1 MEKVALVTGCSS
13 GVGAATVRSLA
24 DEEWTVVATARDT
37 DDLADLADE
46 TDCETAEL
54 DVTKPAQ
61 CRNVVDDVADEHGRL
76 DCLVNNAGFAQLGP
90 LEDVQ
95 PRKLHRQFD
104 VNVYGPHRLIRAA
117 LPHMR
122 EREDGTIVN
131 VSSVSGRVAT
141 PGMGAYNGSKFA
153 LEGISDALRNEVAE
167 YGVDVAVVEPGPVDT
182 GFQDRAEAELDDLDH
197 SGAYERVYSWFEDAS
212 AVNGIGAVPPER
224 VAEVIVEAAVSPN
237 PAARYPVAQAGRV
250 GVLARFLPD
259 TLLDAGYRALLK
271 FMT

>member
-13 GVGAATVRSLA
+13 GVGAATVRSLT
-24 DEEWTVVATARDT
+24 DEEWRVVATARDT
-37 DDLADLADE
+37 ADLVALAEE
-46 TDCETAEL
+46 TGCETAEL

-61 CRNVVDDVADEHGRL
+61 CRAVVDDAVDDHGRL

-90 LEDVQ
+90 LEDVP

-104 VNVYGPHRLIRAA
+104 VNVYGPHRLVRAA

-122 EREDGTIVN
+122 ERGEGTIVN
-131 VSSVSGRVAT
+131 ISSVSGRVAT

-153 LEGISDALRNEVAE
+153 LEGLSDALRGEVAE
-167 YGVDVAVVEPGPVDT
+167 HGIDVAVVEPGPVDT
-182 GFQDRAEAELDDLDH
+182 GFQDRADAELDALDR
-197 SGAYERVYSWFEDAS
+197 SGGYERIYSWFEDAS
-212 AVNGIGAVPPER
+212 AVNGVGAVSPER
-224 VAEVIVEAAVSPN
+224 VADVIATAAVSPN

-259 TLLDAGYRALLK
+259 RLLDAGYRVLLRVL
-271 FMT
+271 T

>member
-24 DEEWTVVATARDT
+24 DEEWTVIATARDT
-37 DDLADLADE
+37 DDLATLAAD

-61 CRNVVDDVADEHGRL
+61 CQNVVEDTVEAHGRL

-122 EREDGTIVN
+122 ERGEGTIVN

-153 LEGISDALRNEVAE
+153 LEGLSDALRNEVAE

-182 GFQDRAEAELDDLDH
+182 GFQDRAETELDDLDR
-197 SGAYERVYSWFEDAS
+197 SGAYDRVYSWFEDAS
-212 AVNGIGAVPPER
+212 AVNGVGSVSSER
-224 VAEVIVEAAVSPN
+224 VAEVVVEAAVSPD
-237 PAARYPVAQAGRV
+237 PAARYPVARAGRV

-259 TLLDAGYRALLK
+259 AVLDAGYSALLK
-271 FMT
+271 LLA